1 MKRRILGLDIND
13 DLLAAV
19 VVERRAGEKRI
30 ISCGYVRL
38 EDQDSIPGQL
48 PALLEQVGWQT
59 GDCIC
64 GISLVGCSL
73 RNFTLPFTDQKKI
86 RQVLPFELEDQLLAP
101 VSEQV
106 LEYIVAG
113 TSGGASHLLVAG
125 LEKEYLQLYLDG
137 LGRSNLN
144 PETITLRTMALA
156 GQFLESGATGDFLML
171 DAGLHAMNMLICH
184 HGRIVFVRR
193 LPYPDRMFTVQPFTF
208 RDGRAGI
215 AQHDEAVS
223 CIAGICDAVRRSMD
237 FFRLDSGFDIAPE
250 QVILTGCMVRAEVFQ
265 ATIQAELGLEASV
278 GDLRRDAGVTV
289 RREAAE
295 HWQPACLDHALAL
308 ALTGLKKKQPVNF
321 RQDEFAPKKMFFATR
336 RQLLAASIMLALLAG
351 GGLVLFWTHYL
362 TLQKRN
368 AALTGEM
375 TAIFRETFPKAT
387 RIVDPLI
394 QMRAGLRTVLEPA
407 AVIPVFSGDKRVL
420 NILADISAR
429 TPNSLKIHVA
439 RLVIDQ
445 KTVVIKGTTDS
456 FNSINVMQS
465 SLGKSPLYDEV
476 KIISAT
482 ADKDKGLVRFA
493 LRLRL
498 GGVS

>member
-19 VVERRAGEKRI
+19 VVERKAGDRQI

-38 EDQDSIPGQL
+38 DDQDSIPGQL
-48 PALLEQVGWQT
+48 PALLEQVGWQG
-59 GDCIC
+59 GDCLC

-73 RNFTLPFTDQKKI
+73 RNLTLPFTDQKKI
-86 RQVLPFELEDQLLAP
+86 RQVLPFELEDQLLTP

-113 TSGGASHLLVAG
+113 TSAGASHLLIAG
-125 LEKEYLQLYLDG
+125 LEKKSLQLYLDG
-137 LGRSNLN
+137 LVRANLS
-144 PETITLRTMALA
+144 PETVTLRTMVLA
-156 GQFLESGATGDFLML
+156 EQFLGSGESGDFLML
-171 DAGLHAMNMLICH
+171 DAGLHAMNMVICH
-184 HGRIVFVRR
+184 HGRIVFIRR

-215 AQHDEAVS
+215 AHHDEAVS
-223 CIAGICDAVRRSMD
+223 CIAGLCDAVRLSMD

-250 QVILTGCMVRAEVFQ
+250 QVILTGCMAQAEVFP
-265 ATIQAELGLEASV
+265 ATIQAELGLDASV

-295 HWQPACLDHALAL
+295 QWQPACLDHALAL
-308 ALTGLKKKQPVNF
+308 ALAGLKKKPPVNF
-321 RQDEFAPKKMFFATR
+321 RKDEFAPKKIFFATR
-336 RQLLAASIMLALLAG
+336 RHLLAASILLALMAG
-351 GGLVLFWTHYL
+351 GGLVLFWMHYL
-362 TLQKRN
+362 TLQERN
-368 AALTGEM
+368 AALTGQM
-375 TAIFRETFPKAT
+375 TAIYKETFPQAT

-394 QMRAGLRTVLEPA
+394 QMRAGLRTVQDPA
-407 AVIPVFSGDKRVL
+407 AAIPVFSGDKRVL

-429 TPNSLKIHVA
+429 TPNVLKIHVA

-456 FNSINVMQS
+456 FNSINIMRG
-465 SLGKSPLYDEV
+465 SLGRSPLYDEV
-476 KIISAT
+476 KIVSAT

-493 LRLRL
+493 LRLHL
-498 GGVS
+498 GGAS